1 MPPLEL
7 LPPPD
12 DHPAPSG
19 TTTDG
24 PRILV
29 SGAPVSPGPLPVELA
44 SHLRHGEVLVW
55 WGDKD
60 TIHFGPVLMVFG
72 AVLAILAFVS
82 ALAPEFWLQP
92 PVELAK
98 ALSALLSPALLVLVR
113 ERLNQRTVIVTDTA
127 VLDIDRSG
135 ESARIPIDRV
145 QRVSRD
151 LLRGGLRLQ
160 AGNAKVLIPPPL
172 ADDTRRAI
180 ASQVRGRVR
189 SEAIDDPQGWMP

>member
-1 MPPLEL
+1 MTLKL

-12 DHPAPSG
+12 NHPAPSG

-44 SHLRHGEVLVW
+44 QHLRHGEVLVW

-60 TIHFGPVLMVFG
+60 RIHLGPVLMVLG
-72 AVLAILAFVS
+72 AVVAILAFVS
-82 ALAPEFWLQP
+82 LLAPEFWLQP
-92 PVELAK
+92 TAELAK
-98 ALSALLSPALLVLVR
+98 ALGALLSPAALMLIR
-113 ERLNQRTVIVTDTA
+113 ERLNQRAVIVTDTG
-127 VLDIDRSG
+127 VVDIDRSG

-151 LLRGGLRLQ
+151 WLRGGLRLE
-160 AGNAKVLIPPPL
+160 AGRVKVLIPPPL